1 MSDYVIAIPTY
12 NRPNEIL
19 NKTLNTLRRHNID
32 TNLIHVFVANQ
43 EQYDEYNEII
53 DKSFY
58 NKIII
63 GVIGLVHQREFISNY
78 FKLDKYIVFLDDDVE
93 LIDLTLSPLFRE
105 HNLDYFINHAFAECE
120 KQGSYIWGVYAVFNP
135 FFRSARIEVTT
146 DLNYIVGC
154 IYGIINRPYLEEIKL
169 TITANDGNKEDVER
183 TVRYFIHDGIV
194 LRFNKIGFKTKY
206 YGKSGGLGTLKQRLL
221 PMMNAS
227 LSLKHEFSDYGKL
240 KIRKSGMYEFA
251 LKKLPEHKNKI
262 KREYIDAFKKESKEA
277 CAEET
282 RAEEKGSP
290 STETETITAC
300 CC

>member
-1 MSDYVIAIPTY
+1 MSNYVIAIPTY

-19 NKTLNTLRRHNID
+19 TKTLKTLRQHNVD
-32 TNLIHVFVANQ
+32 SNLIHIFVANE
-43 EQYDEYNEII
+43 EQYDEYNRII

-78 FKLDKYIVFLDDDVE
+78 FKEDKYIVFFDDDVE
-93 LIDLTLSPLFRE
+93 LIDLNLSPLFRE
-105 HNLDYFINHAFAECE
+105 HNLDYFINYAFAECE

-135 FFRSARIEVTT
+135 FFRGARIEVTT

-183 TVRYFIHDGIV
+183 TIKYFIHDGIV

-206 YGKSGGLGTLKQRLL
+206 YGKTGGLGTFKERLL
-221 PMMNAS
+221 PMMKSS
-227 LSLKHEFSDYGKL
+227 LSLKHEFSDYGKV
-240 KIRKSGMYEFA
+240 KIRKNGMYEFS
-251 LKKLPEHKNKI
+251 LNKLPSYINKNKI
-262 KREYIDAFKKESKEA
+262 KHLSIDASKKESKESYS
-277 CAEET
+277 EET
-282 RAEEKGSP
+282 RPIENSA
-290 STETETITAC
+290 TATETITTC

>member
-1 MSDYVIAIPTY
+1 MSNYVIAIPTY

-19 NKTLNTLRRHNID
+19 NKTLNTLRRHDID
-32 TNLIHVFVANQ
+32 THLIHIFVANQ

-58 NKIII
+58 NKIVV

-78 FKLDKYIVFLDDDVE
+78 FKADKYIVFLDDDVE
-93 LIDLTLSPLFRE
+93 FIDLTLSPLFRE
-105 HNLDYFINHAFAECE
+105 HNLDYFINYAFAECE

-135 FFRSARIEVTT
+135 FFRSARIELTT

-183 TVRYFIHDGIV
+183 TVRYFRYDGIV
-194 LRFNKIGFKTKY
+194 LRFNKIGIKTKY
-206 YGKSGGLGTLKQRLL
+206 YGKSGGLGTFKERLL
-221 PMMNAS
+221 PMMKAS

-240 KIRKSGMYEFA
+240 KIRKNGMYEFA
-251 LKKLPEHKNKI
+251 LKKLPAHKNKI
-262 KREYIDAFKKESKEA
+262 NHEYIDAPKKESKETRT
-277 CAEET
+277 EET
-282 RAEEKGSP
+282 CTEETCSTG
-290 STETETITAC
+290 TETVTAC